1 MKKLFKAIRQGDLDE
16 VKAILEKNPEAVSSV
31 ASPPPKKDIGQSPL
45 QVAVK
50 IGEFDIAYYLMEHGA
65 DVNFME
71 EEAEGVTQ
79 RMPVLHDAIRT
90 TFRSLCY
97 KDEEG
102 SAKGLELM
110 RELLE
115 RGADPNKKASNTF
128 AALDECVSSANYIL
142 DKQSAYP
149 DVQEITEKR
158 LDAALDLLIK
168 HGADLREWADHG
180 HFAGEGETNRELFLD
195 EFIPQPDVTQEF
207 TIRGKRYSTV
217 VKGNED
223 RTAHTRK
230 VMREYCKKRDLL

>member
-1 MKKLFKAIRQGDLDE
+1 MKKLFKTIRQGDLDE

-71 EEAEGVTQ
+71 EEAEGVTS

-90 TFRSLCY
+90 TFQSLCY
-97 KDEEG
+97 KDEG
-102 SAKGLELM
+102 SSAKGLELM
-110 RELLE
+110 RELLKL
-115 RGADPNKKASNTF
+115 GADPNKKASNTF

-149 DVQEITEKR
+149 EVQEIAEKR
-158 LDAALDLLIK
+158 LEAALDLLIEY
-168 HGADLREWADHG
+168 GADFKAWADHG

-207 TIRGKRYSTV
+207 TIRGKHYSTV
-217 VKGNED
+217 VKGSED
-223 RTAHTRK
+223 KTAHTRK
-230 VMREYCKKRDLL
+230 VMREYCKKHALL